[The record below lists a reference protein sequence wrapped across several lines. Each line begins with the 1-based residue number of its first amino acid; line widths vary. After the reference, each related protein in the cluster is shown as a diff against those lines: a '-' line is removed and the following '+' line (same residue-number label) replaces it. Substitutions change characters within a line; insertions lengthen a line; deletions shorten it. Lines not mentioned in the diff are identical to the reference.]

1 MRRVGP
7 PHGRPGRGHG
17 SGVDPGESA
26 AVVTADIIVVL
37 AILGVAV
44 VLLVTEW
51 VRYDGVALIVV
62 AALAITGAIP
72 ASRALEGFGSPA
84 VVTIASVLVLTG
96 GLYRTGVAD
105 VVGRHV
111 LRLAGGS
118 PVRATGL
125 TMLTAGVLSGVMT
138 VVATTALLLP
148 VVLEV
153 ARRLHLTPSRLLIPL
168 SFGALLGG
176 MTTLVPAP
184 NIILSEV
191 VAASGH
197 PPLHMFDF
205 TPVGGAALLVGI
217 LYMVLVGR
225 RLLPDRSTPGAMRA
239 TDEVAARYQL
249 AETLFAIRVP
259 AESGLAGRRLAESRI
274 GRALGL
280 KVLAVQDGTRLVRAP
295 GPDHV
300 LTGGDE
306 IIVQGRRDA
315 VTSLGRW
322 RLFPDGSVPARRLA
336 RTGFRLAELTVA
348 SGSTLHGH
356 TLGRSDFRN
365 RYRVQAIA
373 VRKGEDPLRIDP
385 DERILETGDRLL
397 VLGREAELDQ
407 LRYASEFSAVE
418 PIEPDAATR
427 AYELGDRLVEAVV
440 PDESALAGRTLESMR
455 LRSSFDLTALQIERG
470 GRVFLPASDTG
481 LEAGDRLILE
491 CRREDLR
498 VFAALQQLDIL
509 DHTPPMRDLESE
521 KVGFAEVTLAPNA
534 SLVGKTLEKV
544 FFRERF
550 GLSLLSVW
558 REGRAYHSNVR
569 LRSMPLR
576 FGDALLVYG
585 DREGIRRLAQDP
597 DFLVLAAELRE
608 VFRASRAPLAA
619 AIMAAVIVVAALE
632 LAPLFL
638 AALCG
643 ALLMVG
649 TGCVTADEVYSL
661 VQWKVVVLIGGML
674 ALGLAMQESGTAAW
688 IASDVLGRAAA
699 YGPRATI
706 VTLFLISGLAAQF
719 IPTVVVA
726 ALMAPI
732 ALGAATELGLS
743 AQALI
748 MVVAVGASSAF
759 LSPFG
764 HAVNLLVM
772 GVGAYRV
779 TDYTRVG
786 APLFLLVLLLVV
798 FWLPVVWP
806 LTP

>member
-1 MRRVGP
+1 VGIAF
-7 PHGRPGRGHG
+7 RSR
-17 SGVDPGESA
+17 SGGERA
-26 AVVTADIIVVL
+26 AAVTADIIVVL

-62 AALAITGAIP
+62 AGLAITGVIP
-72 ASRALEGFGSPA
+72 ARRTLEGFASPA
-84 VVTIASVLVLTG
+84 VVTIASVLILAG
-96 GLYRTGVAD
+96 GLYRTGVAN

-118 PVRATGL
+118 PVRATAL
-125 TMLTAGVLSGVMT
+125 TMLTAGILSGMMT

-153 ARRLHLTPSRLLIPL
+153 SRRLRMSPSRLLIPL

-184 NIILSEV
+184 NIILSEI
-191 VAASGH
+191 VAANGR

-205 TPVGGAALLVGI
+205 MPVGGAALVVGI

-225 RLLPDRSTPGAMRA
+225 HLLPDRSTPAGMRA
-239 TDEVAARYQL
+239 TDDVAERYQL
-249 AETLFAIRVP
+249 AETLFVLHLP
-259 AESGLAGRRLAESRI
+259 ADSGLAGRTLAESRI

-295 GPDHV
+295 GPEHV

-306 IIVQGRRDA
+306 IIVQGRRQTVA
-315 VTSLGRW
+315 SLAAW
-322 RLFPDGSVPARRLA
+322 NLFPEATAPAGRLV
-336 RTGFRLAELTVA
+336 RSGYHLAELTVA
-348 SGSTLHGH
+348 PDSTLHGH
-356 TLGRSDFRN
+356 TLGKSDFRN
-365 RYRVQAIA
+365 RYRVHAIA
-373 VRKGEDPLRIDP
+373 VRKGDDPHRIDP
-385 DERILETGDRLL
+385 DERILETDDRLL
-397 VLGREAELDQ
+397 VLGRDAELDQ
-407 LRYASEFSAVE
+407 LRYASEFSEVSS
-418 PIEPDAATR
+418 IEPGAATH
-427 AYELGDRLVEAVV
+427 AYHLEDRLVEAVV
-440 PDESALAGRTLESMR
+440 PPGSALAGQTCESMR
-455 LRSSFDLTALQIERG
+455 LRASFDVTALQIEREDH
-470 GRVFLPASDTG
+470 VFLPAADTS
-481 LEAGDRLILE
+481 LAAGDRIVLE
-491 CRREDLR
+491 TRREDLR
-498 VFAALQQLDIL
+498 VFTALQQLEIL
-509 DHTPPMRDLESE
+509 DRVPAVRDLESE
-521 KVGFAEVTLAPNA
+521 KVGFAEVTLAPSA
-534 SLVGKTLEKV
+534 SLVGKTLEEV

-550 GLSLLSVW
+550 GLNLLSIW
-558 REGRAYHSNVR
+558 REGRAYHSNLR
-569 LRSMPLR
+569 LRAMSLR

-585 DREGIRRLAQDP
+585 DRERIRRLAQAP

-619 AIMAAVIVVAALE
+619 AIMAGVIVVASLE

-649 TGCVTADEVYSL
+649 TGCVTAEEVYSL
-661 VQWKVVVLIGGML
+661 VQWKVVVLVGGML
-674 ALGLAMQESGTAAW
+674 ALGLAMQESGTAEW
-688 IASDVLGRAAA
+688 IARDVLGQAAA
-699 YGPRATI
+699 YGPRASI
-706 VTLFLISGLAAQF
+706 AALFLMAGLAAQF
-719 IPTVVVA
+719 IPTVAVA

-732 ALGAATELGLS
+732 ALGAASTLGLS
-743 AQALI
+743 HEALI

-772 GVGAYRV
+772 GVGSYRV

-786 APLFLLVLLLVV
+786 APLFVLLLLLVL

-806 LTP
+806 LAP